1 MAHNHKHKHNHIN
14 TSLFE
19 STKGRLLFTI
29 VLNFIITIA
38 QIIGGILSGS
48 LALISDALHNLSDGV
63 SIIISYIALKLKS
76 RDNSPK
82 HTFGLKRAE
91 ILAALINSAVLIAIC
106 IYLFYEAIVR
116 FMNPVEIKAG
126 LMSIIAFIGLLANVL
141 AVLLLR
147 RDSKKSMNIRSAYLH
162 LIGDTVSSVAVIIGG
177 AAILLWQINWIDP
190 LLTII
195 IGIYIIKESYSLLA
209 EAIHVLM
216 EGAPANI
223 DIEEIKKEVELF
235 KEVEN
240 IHHIHLWM
248 VGDNDVHLEAHI
260 NINDMMISES
270 DVLRQRIETA
280 LQNKFGIA
288 HITLQFECNQCNDT
302 GILGNH
308 L

>member
-177 AAILLWQINWIDP
+177 AAILLWQIN
-190 LLTII
+190 
-195 IGIYIIKESYSLLA
+195 
-209 EAIHVLM
+209 
-216 EGAPANI
+216 
-223 DIEEIKKEVELF
+223 
-235 KEVEN
+235 
-240 IHHIHLWM
+240 
-248 VGDNDVHLEAHI
+248 
-260 NINDMMISES
+260 
-270 DVLRQRIETA
+270 
-280 LQNKFGIA
+280 
-288 HITLQFECNQCNDT
+288 
-302 GILGNH
+302 
-308 L
+308 